1 MPTMP
6 KPQKTKT
13 KGTLHVVAT
22 PGATPR
28 LRGRGLQARNARLY
42 RRNPLCPLCLEQ
54 GKLTEAVQW
63 DHKIPLERGGAE
75 SAANL
80 QGLCKPHHDAKS
92 AAEALERKRRSRG
105 G

>member
-54 GKLTEAVQW
+54 GKLTEVEEW
-63 DHKIPLERGGAE
+63 DHVVPLWRGGAE
-75 SAANL
+75 STSNL
-80 QGLCKPHHDAKS
+80 AGLCGPHHKAKTK
-92 AAEALERKRRSRG
+92 AEARERRTRG